1 MLIVHVVNI
10 SIQHRTVLKNLT
22 SLREQQLFLRIRKG
36 LIYKRKCWDELLK
49 ARNSIG
55 VLQYFCYVYKH
66 GKSNKHAE

>member
-22 SLREQQLFLRIRKG
+22 SLIGEQQLFFRIRKG
-36 LIYKRKCWDELLK
+36 LIYKRKSWDELLQ

-55 VLQYFCYVYKH
+55 V
-66 GKSNKHAE
+66 